1 VKIAGGVRL
10 DLTFLAKNSPNS
22 KNTLDP
28 PVKALNNLGWN
39 MDAPIPSEILDRVTT
54 FGELLRYL
62 RRRAGLTQTALSI
75 AVGYSDAQISRLEQN
90 LRLPNFATVQARFLP
105 VLRLKHEPAARE
117 RLQELAQQAQQQ
129 RTDIHLGAE
138 VRSGRP
144 SIAVLPFL
152 NISTDAEND
161 YFCEGLAEELIN
173 ALTKIKGFFVVAR
186 GSAFSFRGKE
196 IDVREIGRRL
206 NVDTILEGS
215 IQKLGDRLRV
225 TAQLIDA
232 GNGFH
237 FWSERFDCQMTDIFA
252 IQDEITL
259 AIVKQLKVELLA
271 KERAAVLS
279 KKQESLE
286 SYNLY
291 LKGRFYWA
299 QRPQGIA
306 KAVEYFE
313 QAIDREPTSARARAG
328 LADCYVTLGSW
339 ENGTLPP
346 IEAMAK
352 AKAAASKALE
362 LDSRLAEAHTTLAYR
377 TTHHDWDWVTAE
389 AQFKCAFELNPNY
402 AVCHHW
408 YSHFLT
414 AVGRAEESLSASRR
428 CLELDPL
435 DLVINIHMAWHYQFA
450 RQYDQAVEQCWKTS
464 ELHPNSFW
472 PAYFFGL
479 AYEQQG
485 QIDRAVE
492 ELQIAVKMSG
502 DVTFA
507 SAALGHLYGTN
518 GKTAD
523 ARAVFDELSARAN
536 RVYVPAY
543 DIALV
548 CAGLGWRDQALV
560 YLTQAYQERSGWMT
574 YLNVDPRLDP
584 LRDDARFIDLLHRVR
599 LNPRLGSSQLLTS
612 AEVKA

>member
-1 VKIAGGVRL
+1 MGA
-10 DLTFLAKNSPNS
+10 S
-22 KNTLDP
+22 
-28 PVKALNNLGWN
+28 
-39 MDAPIPSEILDRVTT
+39 IPTEILDKLVT

-62 RRRAGLTQTALSI
+62 RRRAGLTQTDLSI

-90 LRLPNFATVQARFLP
+90 LRLPNLATVQARFLP
-105 VLRLKHEPAARE
+105 ALKLKNEAAATE
-117 RLQELAQQAQQQ
+117 RLLGLAQSAQQE
-129 RTDIHLGAE
+129 RANHLVGGGEPRAS
-138 VRSGRP
+138 RRALA
-144 SIAVLPFL
+144 IAVLPFL
-152 NISTDAEND
+152 NRSNDPQND
-161 YFCEGLAEELIN
+161 YLCEGLAEELIS
-173 ALTKIKGFFVVAR
+173 ALTRIKSCLVVAR
-186 GSAFSFRGKE
+186 ASAFSFRGHD

-206 NVDTILEGS
+206 DVDTVLEGS
-215 IQKLGDRLRV
+215 VQRSGDRLRI

-237 FWSERFDCQMTDIFA
+237 FWSERFDRQITDVFA

-271 KERAAVLS
+271 KERSTLLIQ
-279 KKQESLE
+279 KNESLE

-291 LKGRFYWA
+291 LKGRYYWA
-299 QRPQGIA
+299 QRPQGIS
-306 KAVEYFE
+306 KAIEYFE
-313 QAIDREPTSARARAG
+313 QAIDKEPNYARARAG

-339 ENGTLPP
+339 ENGTMRP

-352 AKAAASKALE
+352 AKEAASKALE
-362 LDSRLAEAHTTLAYR
+362 LDERLAEAHTTLAYR
-377 TTHHDWDWVTAE
+377 TTHHDWDWATAE
-389 AQFKCAFELNPNY
+389 AQFQRVLELNPNY

-408 YSHFLT
+408 YSHYLT
-414 AVGRAEESLSASRR
+414 AVGRTEESLTASKR

-450 RQYDQAVEQCWKTS
+450 RQYAQAIEQCWKTS

-485 QIDRAVE
+485 HVDRAVE
-492 ELQIAVKMSG
+492 EFRTSVRMSG

-507 SAALGHLYGTN
+507 TAALGHLYGIA
-518 GKTAD
+518 GKAD
-523 ARAVFDELSARAN
+523 EARTVYEELKVRAQ
-536 RVYVPAY
+536 RAYVPAY

-548 CAGLGWRDQALV
+548 CIGLGWNDQALE
-560 YLTQAYQERSGWMT
+560 YLVRAHEERSGWMT

-584 LRDDARFIDLLHRVR
+584 LRRDTRFVDLLRR
-599 LNPRLGSSQLLTS
+599 LRL
-612 AEVKA
+612 AP

>member
-1 VKIAGGVRL
+1 
-10 DLTFLAKNSPNS
+10 
-22 KNTLDP
+22 
-28 PVKALNNLGWN
+28 
-39 MDAPIPSEILDRVTT
+39 M
-54 FGELLRYL
+54 
-62 RRRAGLTQTALSI
+62 TQ
-75 AVGYSDAQISRLEQN
+75 
-90 LRLPNFATVQARFLP
+90 
-105 VLRLKHEPAARE
+105 
-117 RLQELAQQAQQQ
+117 
-129 RTDIHLGAE
+129 
-138 VRSGRP
+138 
-144 SIAVLPFL
+144 
-152 NISTDAEND
+152 
-161 YFCEGLAEELIN
+161 
-173 ALTKIKGFFVVAR
+173 IKDFFVVAR

-196 IDVREIGRRL
+196 MDIREIGRRL

-215 IQKLGDRLRV
+215 IQKVGDRLRI

-232 GNGFH
+232 GNGFQ
-237 FWSERFDCQMTDIFA
+237 FWSERFDRQMTDVFA

-271 KERAAVLS
+271 KERVAILA
-279 KKQESLE
+279 KKHENLE

-291 LKGRFYWA
+291 LRGRFFWA

-306 KAVEYFE
+306 KAIEYFE
-313 QAIDREPTSARARAG
+313 RAIDKDPNSARARAG

-352 AKAAASKALE
+352 AKAAAARHWNSTIDWLRRTRHWLTARPTMTGTGLRPKRNS
-362 LDSRLAEAHTTLAYR
+362 SR
-377 TTHHDWDWVTAE
+377 
-389 AQFKCAFELNPNY
+389 AFELNPNY

-414 AVGRAEESLSASRR
+414 AVGRTEESLNASKR

-450 RQYDQAVEQCWKTS
+450 RQYEQAVEQCWKTS

-492 ELQIAVKMSG
+492 EFQIAVKISG

-507 SAALGHLYGTN
+507 ERRLGHLYGTI
-518 GKTAD
+518 GKTAE
-523 ARAVFDELSARAN
+523 AQAVFDELTARVN

-548 CAGLGWRDQALV
+548 CAGLGWKDQALGH
-560 YLTQAYQERSGWMT
+560 LSQAYQERSGWMT

-584 LRDDARFIDLLHRVR
+584 LRNDRRFIDLLHRVR
-599 LNPRLGSSQLLTS
+599 LTN
-612 AEVKA
+612 

>member
-1 VKIAGGVRL
+1 MAASI
-10 DLTFLAKNSPNS
+10 
-22 KNTLDP
+22 
-28 PVKALNNLGWN
+28 
-39 MDAPIPSEILDRVTT
+39 PIEILDKLTT

-62 RRRAGLTQTALSI
+62 RRRAGLTQTQLSI

-90 LRLPNFATVQARFLP
+90 LRLPNLATVQARFLP
-105 VLRLKHEPAARE
+105 VLRLKNETMASE
-117 RLQELAQQAQQQ
+117 RLLELAQRAQQG
-129 RTDIHLGAE
+129 RADAHAGSE
-138 VRSGRP
+138 SGRRMP

-152 NISTDAEND
+152 NIGADTEND
-161 YFCEGLAEELIN
+161 YLCEGLAEELIN
-173 ALTKIKGFFVVAR
+173 ALTRIKSFFVVAR
-186 GSAFSFRGKE
+186 ASAFVFRGT
-196 IDVREIGRRL
+196 DVDAREIGRRL

-215 IQKLGDRLRV
+215 IQRAGDRLRV

-237 FWSERFDCQMTDIFA
+237 FWSERFDKQMTDVFA

-259 AIVKQLKVELLA
+259 AIVKQLKIELLA
-271 KERAAVLS
+271 KERLAVFAA
-279 KKQESLE
+279 KRENLE
-286 SYNLY
+286 SYNRY

-306 KAVEYFE
+306 KAIEYFE
-313 QAIDREPTSARARAG
+313 QAIDKEPGSARAHAG
-328 LADCYVTLGSW
+328 LADCYATLGSW

-346 IEAMAK
+346 IEAMAR
-352 AKAAASKALE
+352 AKEAASRALD

-377 TTHHDWDWVTAE
+377 TTHHEWDWRGAE
-389 AQFKCAFELNPNY
+389 AQFKYAFELNPNY

-414 AVGRAEESLSASRR
+414 ATGRTEESLAASKR

-435 DLVINIHMAWHYQFA
+435 DLVINIHMAWHYQFS
-450 RQYDQAVEQCWKTS
+450 RQYDQAIEQCWKTS

-479 AYEQQG
+479 AYEQQQ

-492 ELQIAVKMSG
+492 EFRIAVKMSG

-507 SAALGHLYGTN
+507 TAGLGHLYGIA
-518 GKTAD
+518 GKAAE
-523 ARAVFDELSARAN
+523 ARAVFDELCAKAKRT
-536 RVYVPAY
+536 YVPAY

-548 CAGLGWRDQALV
+548 CAGLGWKDQALAS
-560 YLTQAYQERSGWMT
+560 LDRAYEERSGWIT

-584 LRDDARFIDLLHRVR
+584 LRSDTRFGDLLRRVR
-599 LNPRLGSSQLLTS
+599 LSPQM
-612 AEVKA
+612 AC